1 MVMRM
6 SVNSFSKRSRV
17 RMMAVKSGAADLD
30 WDGSTGGVL
39 VAIRVYAG
47 IS

>member
-1 MVMRM
+1 MVMSM
-6 SVNSFSKRSRV
+6 SVDSFSKRRSV

-30 WDGSTGGVL
+30 CDGSGGGVW
-39 VAIRVYAG
+39 VAMRVYAG